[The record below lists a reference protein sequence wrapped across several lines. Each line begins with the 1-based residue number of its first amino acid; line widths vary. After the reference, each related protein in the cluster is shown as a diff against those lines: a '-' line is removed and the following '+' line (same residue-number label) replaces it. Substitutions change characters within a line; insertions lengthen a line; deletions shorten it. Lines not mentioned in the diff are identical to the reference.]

1 VTGRSATLRVNGR
14 DAAVTI
20 APGDT
25 LLRVLREELRLV
37 GAKEACG
44 RGECG
49 ACTVLVDGVP
59 VMSCVM
65 LAGLVRGEVTTIEG
79 LAEDVRD
86 LREAFADAGA
96 FQCGYCTPGQIVR
109 ASALLR
115 DAPGADERT
124 IREQMSGNVCRCT
137 GYTQIV
143 DAVVATARRRA
154 SRGARDLAAASVEG
168 A

>member
-1 VTGRSATLRVNGR
+1 MSAGRLRVNGR
-14 DAAVTI
+14 EADVEV

-25 LLRVLREELRLV
+25 LLHVLRDRLRLI

-49 ACTVLVDGVP
+49 ACTVLIDGVP
-59 VMSCVM
+59 VMSCVT
-65 LAGLVRGEVTTIEG
+65 LAGLVRGEVTTVEG
-79 LAEDVRD
+79 LTEEARD

-96 FQCGYCTPGQIVR
+96 FQCGFCTPGQIVR

-115 DAPGADERT
+115 ATPSADERQ
-124 IREQMSGNVCRCT
+124 IREGMSGNVCRCT

-143 DAVVATARRRA
+143 DAVLATARRRA
-154 SRGARDLAAASVEG
+154 AARARGLATVGREG
-168 A
+168 G